1 MSWYFKMIST
11 DLVSYKNKEQILI
24 ILRKFIIMTLLY
36 DYLFLS
42 LITLTEI
49 GKS

>member
-1 MSWYFKMIST
+1 MIST

-36 DYLFLS
+36 DYLFFF